1 MEIVF
6 LIMFFT
12 WILFIAIITLLFGEP
27 QPKNKK
33 KRKRRIK
40 IMKATLKLE
49 NGKTID
55 MELTK
60 EQEELINQSDKKRTG
75 YERVEWGD
83 TYYSSNNGDLSEC
96 DGNIYT
102 ADDIND
108 YVDNSRYDNAD
119 YYNDK
124 ILAKNITRADTL
136 MRRLRR
142 FAVENGGSFSRDEWA
157 NDTINKYEVHF
168 DYEYNALNIVS
179 SCSTIKYIFDIY
191 FRSKEIAQKAIDTFK
206 DELMW
211 YYTEYDDML
220 R

>member
-1 MEIVF
+1 
-6 LIMFFT
+6 
-12 WILFIAIITLLFGEP
+12 
-27 QPKNKK
+27 
-33 KRKRRIK
+33 
-40 IMKATLKLE
+40 MKAKLILE

-75 YERVEWGD
+75 YERVKNCD

-102 ADDIND
+102 EDDIND

-157 NDTINKYEVHF
+157 NYDVGEYFIYY
-168 DYEYNALNIVS
+168 DYDNWDIVTGS
-179 SCSTIKYIFDIY
+179 SDVCKDFGQIY

-206 DELMW
+206 EDLMW
-211 YYTEYDDML
+211 YFEKYDDML

>member
-1 MEIVF
+1 
-6 LIMFFT
+6 
-12 WILFIAIITLLFGEP
+12 
-27 QPKNKK
+27 
-33 KRKRRIK
+33 
-40 IMKATLKLE
+40 MKAKLTLE

-60 EQEELINQSDKKRTG
+60 EQEELINQNDKKTG
-75 YERVEWGD
+75 YERVKNCD

-102 ADDIND
+102 EDDIND

-124 ILAKNITRADTL
+124 TLAKNIARADTL

-142 FAVENGGSFSRDEWA
+142 FAVENGGSFSRDEWKEYA
-157 NDTINKYEVHF
+157 IDKYYIYY
-168 DYEYNALNIVS
+168 DYDDCNMNIS
-179 SCSTIKYIFDIY
+179 SCDICINFRNVY
-191 FRSKEIAQKAIDTFK
+191 FRSEKIAQKAIDIFK
-206 DELMW
+206 DELIW
-211 YYTEYDDML
+211 YFEKYDDML

>member
-1 MEIVF
+1 
-6 LIMFFT
+6 
-12 WILFIAIITLLFGEP
+12 
-27 QPKNKK
+27 
-33 KRKRRIK
+33 
-40 IMKATLKLE
+40 MKATLKLE

-75 YERVEWGD
+75 YERVKNCD

-102 ADDIND
+102 EDDIND

-142 FAVENGGSFSRDEWA
+142 FAVENGGSFSRDEWE
-157 NDTINKYEVHF
+157 DIDIEKYSIWYDYDENRIDIGGTNGVF
-168 DYEYNALNIVS
+168 DLFQV
-179 SCSTIKYIFDIY
+179 Y
-191 FRSKEIAQKAIDTFK
+191 FRSREITQKAIDTFK
-206 DELMW
+206 EELMW
-211 YYTEYDDML
+211 YFTEYEDML